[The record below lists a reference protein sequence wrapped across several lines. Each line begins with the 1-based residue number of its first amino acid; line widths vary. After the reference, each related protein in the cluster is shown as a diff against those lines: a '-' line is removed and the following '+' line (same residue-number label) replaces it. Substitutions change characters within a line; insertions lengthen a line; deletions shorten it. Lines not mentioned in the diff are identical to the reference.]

1 MIEQGRILKDE
12 DFNVGRLAPS
22 FMPESGYEY
31 MAGVSGW
38 PRPITPGLLAG
49 STAAD
54 FIPPEYPPQFG
65 MPPDYDAPPDF
76 YEPEPLPPVDPNVPM
91 PGELE
96 SRYLLNVL
104 ENVPE
109 EMTFG
114 QIPGTTS
121 FGPYVERSLPQNW
134 FQTGLDENVD
144 AGGRVVYRGLFPEQS
159 FEQEGLE
166 GLLSSYGNERDV
178 YAVSTA
184 PETHQLQWPGME
196 QWLSRQPTEISKYL
210 QPGYFDSRYEGRE
223 GFKYAGEQLYD
234 VPRQYKW
241 YWEDVSGQDQYYD
254 GPLGEIPIE
263 IGDVEAMTDPIYDIV
278 GGGIVDAGPIM
289 DSPYG

>member
-1 MIEQGRILKDE
+1 MIEQGRILEDE
-12 DFNVGRLAPS
+12 EFYAGGLAPS

-31 MAGVSGW
+31 IAGVSGW
-38 PRPITPGLLAG
+38 PRPITPGLLGG
-49 STAAD
+49 SASD
-54 FIPPEYPPQFG
+54 FIPPEYPGQFEI
-65 MPPDYDAPPDF
+65 PPDVMPPPDF
-76 YEPEPLPPVDPNVPM
+76 GEPEPLPPVDPNLLI

-96 SRYLLNVL
+96 PRYLLNVL

-109 EMTFG
+109 QMTFG
-114 QIPGTTS
+114 QIPGTTL
-121 FGPYVERSLPQNW
+121 FGPYVERTLPDNW

-166 GLLSSYGNERDV
+166 GLLASYGDERDV

-196 QWLSRQPTEISKYL
+196 LWLSRQPTEISKYL
-210 QPGYFDSRYEGRE
+210 QPEYYDSRYESRD
-223 GFKYAGEQLYD
+223 GFKYADEQLYD

-241 YWEDVSGQDQYYD
+241 YWEDVTGQDQYYD
-254 GPLGEIPIE
+254 WPLGEIPIE

>member
-1 MIEQGRILKDE
+1 MIEQGRILE
-12 DFNVGRLAPS
+12 DGEFNVGGLAPS

-31 MAGVSGW
+31 IAGVSGW
-38 PRPITPGLLAG
+38 PRPITPGLLGG
-49 STAAD
+49 STAVD
-54 FIPPEYPPQFG
+54 FIPPEYPGQFG

-96 SRYLLNVL
+96 PRYLLNVL

-166 GLLSSYGNERDV
+166 SLLASYGDERDV

-184 PETHQLQWPGME
+184 PETHQLQWPGMGL
-196 QWLSRQPTEISKYL
+196 WLSRQPTEISKYL
-210 QPGYFDSRYEGRE
+210 QPEYFDSRYEGRE
-223 GFKYAGEQLYD
+223 GLKYADEQLYD

-254 GPLGEIPIE
+254 WPLGEIPIE

-278 GGGIVDAGPIM
+278 GGGIVDAGPVVET
-289 DSPYG
+289 PYG

>member
-1 MIEQGRILKDE
+1 MNEQGKILEDE
-12 DFNVGRLAPS
+12 EFYVGGLAPS

-31 MAGVSGW
+31 IVGVSGW
-38 PRPITPGLLAG
+38 PRPITPGLLGGPGGG
-49 STAAD
+49 SGGPGTPGQ
-54 FIPPEYPPQFG
+54 FEPPPG
-65 MPPDYDAPPDF
+65 YDAPPDD
-76 YEPEPLPPVDPNVPM
+76 PPPVYDAPEETPMVPI
-91 PGELE
+91 PDLTEP
-96 SRYLLNVL
+96 RFLLNVL

-114 QIPGTTS
+114 QIPGTTL
-121 FGPYVERSLPQNW
+121 FGPYVERSLPHNW

-166 GLLSSYGNERDV
+166 GLLASYGDERDV

-184 PETHQLQWPGME
+184 PATHQLQWPGME
-196 QWLSRQPTEISKYL
+196 LWLSRQPPEISKYL
-210 QPGYFDSRYEGRE
+210 QPEYFDSRYEGRD
-223 GFKYAGEQLYD
+223 GFKYADEQLYD

-241 YWEDVSGQDQYYD
+241 YWEDVTGQDQYYD
-254 GPLGEIPIE
+254 WPLGEIPIE
-263 IGDVEAMTDPIYDIV
+263 IGDVEAMTDPIYGIV
-278 GGGIVDAGPIM
+278 DGGIVDAGPIM